1 MSVVEL
7 TDQEDEMLTMILKI
21 YYNIMEVHRWA
32 DKSDPKFYVE
42 DENDFFHLVEKLR
55 VLTGRELEYL

>member
-1 MSVVEL
+1 MNIIEL

-32 DKSDPKFYVE
+32 NESDPKFYVE
-42 DENDFFHLVEKLR
+42 DENEFSIL
-55 VLTGRELEYL
+55 